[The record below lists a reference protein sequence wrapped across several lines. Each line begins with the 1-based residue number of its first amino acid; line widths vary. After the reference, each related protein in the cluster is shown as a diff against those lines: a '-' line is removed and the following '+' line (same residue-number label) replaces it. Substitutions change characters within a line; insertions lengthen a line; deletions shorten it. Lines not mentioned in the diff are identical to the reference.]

1 VESRRRAGWIGAL
14 VALLVAVAACSGEE
28 NDRATTSALGDDAIT
43 IASFDFAESEVL
55 AEIYSQALESEGLQV
70 RRALRLGPRELVMP
84 ALAAGLVELV
94 PEYAGTAL
102 QFASAGETAP
112 SGAAQRTHD
121 ALRRALEDRPIV
133 ALAAA
138 PAQDANAV
146 VVTPETAQR
155 YHLEAVSDLA
165 DVAPTLSF
173 GGPPECPTRP
183 LCLLGLSEIYGL
195 EFGTFVG
202 LDVGGPVTRQALE
215 RGDIDVALLFT
226 TDPSVDDLVVLR
238 DDRGLQ
244 PAENVVPL
252 VRREVVDRW
261 GQPLVAT
268 VDAVSAALTTE
279 VLRSL
284 NAEMGG
290 GRPASEVATAWLAGQ
305 EIP

>member
-1 VESRRRAGWIGAL
+1 VVSRRVGWITA
-14 VALLVAVAACSGEE
+14 VVSLLVAVPACSGEE
-28 NDRATTSALGDDAIT
+28 NDRATASALGDDAIT

-155 YHLEAVSDLA
+155 YHLEAISDLA

-183 LCLLGLSEIYGL
+183 LCLLGLSEVYGL

-244 PAENVVPL
+244 PAENVVPM

-279 VLRSL
+279 ALRSL

-290 GRPASEVATAWLAGQ
+290 GRPASEVAAAWLASQ
-305 EIP
+305 EIR